1 MANEKKRYPSF
12 DDIVFEGRNKE
23 YGAYEIRRKY
33 ARTMTMSIIIGII
46 VVFFAAYIPYIK
58 AKSVAQIKQRDANEV
73 IAEMAN
79 DINQEAAAPPPPPPP
94 PPPSEQQTVVKY
106 VAPVIV
112 DTIKPEDA
120 SQFMTA
126 DDVAETVVDEE
137 VGLEVI
143 EQVQEEV
150 QEEAPREVFV
160 VVEEMPSFPGGDT
173 ELFKFIYDNIKY
185 PELAKENSIQGKV
198 ILRFCV
204 TYKGTVD
211 QVSVVRG
218 VDPSLD
224 EEAIRVIKMLPLW
237 KPGKQ
242 GGKPVNVWYSV
253 PISFQLK

>member
-1 MANEKKRYPSF
+1 MAKDKKRYPSF

-23 YGAYEIRRKY
+23 YGAYALRKKY
-33 ARTMTMSIIIGII
+33 SRTMSLSILIGII
-46 VVFFAAYIPYIK
+46 IVLTSAIVPYIK
-58 AKSVAQIKQRDANEV
+58 AKNIAQIKERDANEI
-73 IAEMAN
+73 IAQMAN
-79 DINQEAAAPPPPPPP
+79 DINQEEAAPPPPPPP
-94 PPPSEQQTVVKY
+94 PPPTEQQTVVKY
-106 VAPVIV
+106 VAPVVV
-112 DTIKPEDA
+112 DSVKPDEETR
-120 SQFMTA
+120 FMTA
-126 DDVAETVVDEE
+126 DDVVETIVDAEVV
-137 VGLEVI
+137 EVI
-143 EQVQEEV
+143 ETVKEEI
-150 QEEAPREVFV
+150 QEEAPQEVFV

-173 ELFKFIYDNIKY
+173 ELFRFIYDNIKY
-185 PELAKENSIQGKV
+185 PELAKENNIQGKV

-204 TYKGTVD
+204 TYKGKVD

>member
-1 MANEKKRYPSF
+1 MAKEKKRYPSL
-12 DDIVFEGRNKE
+12 DDIVFQNRNKE
-23 YGAYEIRRKY
+23 YGAYDIRRRY
-33 ARTMTMSIIIGII
+33 SRTMTISIIVGITII
-46 VVFFAAYIPYIK
+46 VASAIIPYLK
-58 AKSVAQIKQRDANEV
+58 AKSIAVQKARDANEV

-79 DINQEAAAPPPPPPP
+79 DIQQEEAAPPPPPPP
-94 PPPSEQQTVVKY
+94 PPPAEQQTVVKY
-106 VAPVIV
+106 VAPVVV
-112 DTIKPEDA
+112 DTIKPEEA
-120 SQFMTA
+120 TQLMTA
-126 DDVAETVVDEE
+126 DDAAQTVTDQD
-137 VGLEVI
+137 VGLEVVD
-143 EQVQEEV
+143 QVQEEV
-150 QEEAPREVFV
+150 QEEAPQEVFV

-185 PELAKENSIQGKV
+185 PEIAKENNIQGKV

-218 VDPSLD
+218 VDPALD